1 MVDLSTLDIS
11 LIILFFAI
19 TLFIG
24 IYVSKQSGKS
34 SAEYFLSGRSMPW
47 WLLGVSMVATTFS
60 TDTPNLVT
68 DIVRNNGVS
77 GNWVWWAFLI
87 TGLLTVFVYAK
98 LWRKSKVNTDIE
110 FYELRY
116 GGAPARFLRSFRA
129 VYLGIIFN
137 ILAMAGVT
145 LAAIKIGS
153 VMLGLE
159 PIETVLYAGVITVI
173 FSALGGFK
181 GVVYT
186 DFILFFTA
194 MAGAIGAAYYLVG
207 LPEIGGLESL
217 LQHENVADKLNILP
231 DFSNT
236 EALITLLIIPL
247 AVQWWSSW
255 YPGAEP
261 GGGGYIAQR
270 MLAAKDENHAIG
282 ATFFFNIMH
291 YALRPWPW
299 IIVALASLVLF
310 PFDSTSEMETAT
322 SLFNS
327 QSIQE
332 ELKVLNNTSSI
343 EYSEAQKIRMQE
355 LKQIKATSLGASS
368 ILDEFPKVTI
378 DKIGHDL
385 GYSAMLTK
393 LPSGLLGLV
402 LASLLAAYMS
412 TISTH
417 LNWGSSYIVND
428 FYKQQINKNAT
439 EKRLVAVG
447 RISTVLLMVFSAL
460 FALVLQNAL
469 QLFDIILMFGAG
481 TGLIFILRW
490 FWWRINA
497 WSEISAM
504 FISGFVSI
512 LITFTSLGETLF
524 GNDGLMP
531 SWAKFPFIVLVTSI
545 VWIAVTYLTQP
556 ESKEVLQQFYKKIQP
571 GGPGWHKVVNEARAE
586 NIEVVD
592 SNEGWSVPSGIIAM
606 LVGCVLI
613 YSVMFATGHF
623 IYGEYTSA
631 LALSGL
637 AIASAIILIRLWKK
651 IKANIL

>member
-1 MVDLSTLDIS
+1 MIDLSTIDYI
-11 LIILFFAI
+11 LIVSFFAI

-116 GGAPARFLRSFRA
+116 GGAPAKFLRGFRA
-129 VYLGIIFN
+129 IYLGIIFN

-145 LAAIKIGS
+145 LAAIKIGGI
-153 VMLGLE
+153 MLGLQ
-159 PIETVLYAGVITVI
+159 PWETVVYAGIITVI

-194 MAGAIGAAYYLVG
+194 MAGALGAAYYLVG
-207 LPEIGGLESL
+207 LPEVGGLDAL
-217 LQHENVADKLNILP
+217 LKHENVVDKLSILP
-231 DFSNT
+231 DFSDK

-270 MLAAKDENHAIG
+270 MLAAKNENHAIG

-299 IIVALASLVLF
+299 IIVALASLVIF
-310 PFDSTSEMETAT
+310 PDLA
-322 SLFNS
+322 
-327 QSIQE
+327 SIQE
-332 ELKVLNNTSSI
+332 AFPNV
-343 EYSEAQKIRMQE
+343 SE
-355 LKQIKATSLGASS
+355 
-368 ILDEFPKVTI
+368 
-378 DKIGHDL
+378 DKLGHDL
-385 GYSAMLTK
+385 AYSAMLTK
-393 LPSGLLGLV
+393 LPHGLLGLV
-402 LASLLAAYMS
+402 LASLVAAYMS

-417 LNWGSSYIVND
+417 LNWGASYIVND
-428 FYKQQINKNAT
+428 FYKQQINKDAS
-439 EKRLVAVG
+439 EKELVSIG

-504 FISGFVSI
+504 FVSGIVSV
-512 LITFTSLGETLF
+512 LLNFTSLGDYYF
-524 GNDGLMP
+524 GDEGLMP
-531 SWAKFPFIVLVTSI
+531 SYAKFPMVVLITTI
-545 VWIAVTYLTQP
+545 VWVIVTFLTQA
-556 ESKEVLQQFYKKIQP
+556 ESKEVLQNFYKKIQP
-571 GGPGWHKVVNEARAE
+571 GGPGWNKVIDDAKTE
-586 NIEVVD
+586 NIELVD
-592 SNEGWSVPSGIIAM
+592 TKEGWSVPSGIIAM

-613 YSVMFATGHF
+613 YSVMFATGNF
-623 IYGEYTSA
+623 IYGNYTKGLVLTGVVILSGF
-631 LALSGL
+631 ALSK
-637 AIASAIILIRLWKK
+637 LWRK
-651 IKANIL
+651 IKATIL

>member
-1 MVDLSTLDIS
+1 MVELSSLDLI
-11 LIILFFAI
+11 LIVIFFAI

-34 SAEYFLSGRSMPW
+34 AAEYFLSGRNMPW

-68 DIVRNNGVS
+68 DIVRTNGVS
-77 GNWVWWAFLI
+77 GNWVWWAFLL

-98 LWRKSKVNTDIE
+98 LWRKSQVTTDIE

-116 GGAPARFLRSFRA
+116 GGPAARFLRGFRA
-129 VYLGIIFN
+129 IYLGIIFN
-137 ILAMAGVT
+137 ILAMSAVT
-145 LAAIKIGS
+145 LAAIKIGAI
-153 VMLGLE
+153 MLGLQ
-159 PIETVLYAGVITVI
+159 PWETVVYAGTITVV

-194 MAGAIGAAYYLVG
+194 MAGALGAAYYLVG
-207 LPEIGGLESL
+207 LPEVGGLEAML
-217 LQHENVADKLNILP
+217 KHENVVDKLNILP
-231 DFSNT
+231 DFTDT

-270 MLAAKDENHAIG
+270 MLAAKNENHAIG

-299 IIVALASLVLF
+299 IIVALTSLVIF
-310 PFDSTSEMETAT
+310 PDIA
-322 SLFNS
+322 
-327 QSIQE
+327 SIQE
-332 ELKVLNNTSSI
+332 
-343 EYSEAQKIRMQE
+343 A
-355 LKQIKATSLGASS
+355 
-368 ILDEFPKVTI
+368 FPLVAK
-378 DKIGHDL
+378 DKLGHDL
-385 GYSAMLTK
+385 AYSAMLTK

-402 LASLLAAYMS
+402 LASLIAAYMS

-417 LNWGSSYIVND
+417 LNWGASYIVND
-428 FYKQQINKNAT
+428 FYKQQINKEAS
-439 EKRLVAVG
+439 EKQLVTVG
-447 RISTVLLMVFSAL
+447 RLATVTLMVCSAL
-460 FALVLQNAL
+460 LALVLTNAL
-469 QLFDIILMFGAG
+469 QLFEIILMFGAG

-504 FISGFVSI
+504 FVSGIVSI
-512 LITFTSLGETLF
+512 LLNFTDLGIYFF
-524 GNDGLMP
+524 GDQGLLP
-531 SWAKFPFIVLVTSI
+531 TWAKFPMIVLVTTC
-545 VWIAVTYLTQP
+545 VWVLVTFLTQA
-556 ESKEVLQQFYKKIQP
+556 ESKTVLRNFYKRIQP
-571 GGPGWHKVVNEARAE
+571 GGPGWEKVVVEARDE
-586 NIEVVD
+586 NMELVD
-592 SNEGWSVPSGIIAM
+592 AKEGGWSVPSGILAM
-606 LVGCVLI
+606 LVGSALI
-613 YSVMFATGHF
+613 YSLMFATGYF

-631 LALSGL
+631 VLLTG
-637 AIASAIILIRLWKK
+637 ASIIFGWILIKLWKK
-651 IKANIL
+651 IKVNIL

>member
-1 MVDLSTLDIS
+1 MIELSTLDYGFIIS
-11 LIILFFAI
+11 FFLII
-19 TLFIG
+19 LFIG
-24 IYVSKQSGKS
+24 IYVSKKSGKNAS
-34 SAEYFLSGRSMPW
+34 EYFLSGRTMPW

-68 DIVRNNGVS
+68 DIVRTNGVS

-98 LWRKSKVNTDIE
+98 LWRKSKVNTDLA

-116 GGAPARFLRSFRA
+116 GGKPARFLRKFRA

-137 ILAMAGVT
+137 VITMSGVT

-153 VMLGLE
+153 IMLGLE
-159 PIETVLYAGVITVI
+159 PWQTVVSAGLITVT

-186 DFILFFTA
+186 DFILFFVA
-194 MAGAIGAAYYLVG
+194 MVGAIGAAYYLVNI
-207 LPEIGGLESL
+207 PEVGGIESL
-217 LQHENVADKLNILP
+217 LTNEHVVDKLAILP

-299 IIVALASLVLF
+299 ILVALASLVVF
-310 PFDSTSEMETAT
+310 PDIA
-322 SLFNS
+322 
-327 QSIQE
+327 SIHAAFPN
-332 ELKVLNNTSSI
+332 V
-343 EYSEAQKIRMQE
+343 
-355 LKQIKATSLGASS
+355 
-368 ILDEFPKVTI
+368 DEGKL
-378 DKIGHDL
+378 GHDL
-385 GYSAMLTK
+385 AYSAMLTK

-402 LASLLAAYMS
+402 LTSLVAAYMS
-412 TISTH
+412 TISTQ
-417 LNWGSSYIVND
+417 LNWGSSYIVYD
-428 FYKQQINKNAT
+428 FYKQQINPNAS

-447 RISTVLLMVFSAL
+447 RVSTIVLMVLSAVL
-460 FALVLQNAL
+460 ALLLQNAMQIFNYL
-469 QLFDIILMFGAG
+469 LVFGAG

-497 WSEISAM
+497 WSEITAM
-504 FISGFVSI
+504 FTSGIVSLLFAI
-512 LITFTSLGETLF
+512 APVKAYLF
-524 GNDGLMP
+524 GVDGVFP
-531 SWAKFPFIVLVTSI
+531 AWAEYVFVVAITTV
-545 VWIAVTYLTQP
+545 VWIMATLLTQP
-556 ESKEVLQQFYKKIQP
+556 ESKDVLQRFYKRTQP
-571 GGPGWHKVVNEARAE
+571 GGPGWNKVVMEARQQGV
-586 NIEVVD
+586 EVVD
-592 SNEGWSVPSGIIAM
+592 TGAGWSVPSGILAM
-606 LVGCVLI
+606 LIGCVLI
-613 YSVMFATGHF
+613 YSIMFATGYW
-623 IYGEYTSA
+623 IYGKTTV
-631 LALSGL
+631 
-637 AIASAIILIRLWKK
+637 AIILTGVAVIFGFLLYKMWHR
-651 IKANIL
+651 IKAIIL

>member
-1 MVDLSTLDIS
+1 MVELSSFDVI
-11 LIILFFAI
+11 LILTFFAI
-19 TLFIG
+19 TLFVG

-34 SAEYFLSGRSMPW
+34 AAEYFLSGRNMPW

-68 DIVRNNGVS
+68 DIVRTNGVS
-77 GNWVWWAFLI
+77 GNWVWWAFLL

-98 LWRKSKVNTDIE
+98 LWRKSQVTTDIE

-116 GGAPARFLRSFRA
+116 GGAPARFLRGFRA
-129 VYLGIIFN
+129 IYLGIIFN
-137 ILAMAGVT
+137 ILAMSAVT
-145 LAAIKIGS
+145 LAAIKIGAI
-153 VMLGLE
+153 MLGLQ
-159 PIETVLYAGVITVI
+159 PWETVIYAGTITVI

-194 MAGAIGAAYYLVG
+194 MAGALGAAYYLVG
-207 LPEIGGLESL
+207 LPEVGGLQAM
-217 LQHENVADKLNILP
+217 LQHENVADKLNMLP

-270 MLAAKDENHAIG
+270 MLAAKNENHAIG

-299 IIVALASLVLF
+299 IIVALTSLVVF
-310 PFDSTSEMETAT
+310 PDIA
-322 SLFNS
+322 
-327 QSIQE
+327 SIH
-332 ELKVLNNTSSI
+332 
-343 EYSEAQKIRMQE
+343 EA
-355 LKQIKATSLGASS
+355 
-368 ILDEFPKVTI
+368 FPLVAE
-378 DKIGHDL
+378 DKLGHDL
-385 GYSAMLTK
+385 AYSAMLTK

-402 LASLLAAYMS
+402 LASLVAAYMS

-417 LNWGSSYIVND
+417 LNWGASYIVND
-428 FYKQQINKNAT
+428 FYKQQINKNAS
-439 EKRLVAVG
+439 EKQLVAVG
-447 RISTVLLMVFSAL
+447 RSATVLLMVCSAL
-460 FALVLQNAL
+460 LALVLTNAL

-504 FISGFVSI
+504 FVSGIVSI
-512 LITFTSLGETLF
+512 LLNFTELGAYFFGTEGLF
-524 GNDGLMP
+524 P
-531 SWAKFPFIVLVTSI
+531 AWAKFPTVVLLTTI
-545 VWIAVTYLTQP
+545 VWVAVTFLTQA
-556 ESKEVLQQFYKKIQP
+556 ESKVVLQNFYKRIQP
-571 GGPGWHKVVNEARAE
+571 GGPGWEKIVSEAREE
-586 NIEVVD
+586 NIELVD
-592 SNEGWSVPSGIIAM
+592 SKEGWSVPSGILAM
-606 LVGCVLI
+606 LVGCALI
-613 YSVMFATGHF
+613 YSSMFATGYF

-631 LALSGL
+631 FLLTGA
-637 AIASAIILIRLWKK
+637 AIIFGWLLVKLWKK
-651 IKANIL
+651 IKVNIL

>member
-1 MVDLSTLDIS
+1 MVNLSTFDIA
-11 LIILFFAI
+11 LIIVFFVI

-34 SAEYFLSGRSMPW
+34 SVEYFLSGRSMPW

-68 DIVRNNGVS
+68 DIVRTNGVS

-116 GGAPARFLRSFRA
+116 GGAPAKFLRSFRSI
-129 VYLGIIFN
+129 YLGIIFN

-153 VMLGLE
+153 VMLGLQ
-159 PIETVLYAGVITVI
+159 PWETVVYAGVITVV

-194 MAGAIGAAYYLVG
+194 MAGAFGAAYYLVG
-207 LPEIGGLESL
+207 LPEVGGLENL

-231 DFSNT
+231 DFTNK

-270 MLAAKDENHAIG
+270 MLAAKNENHAIG

-299 IIVALASLVLF
+299 IIVALASLVVF
-310 PFDSTSEMETAT
+310 PDLM
-322 SLFNS
+322 
-327 QSIQE
+327 SIQE
-332 ELKVLNNTSSI
+332 
-343 EYSEAQKIRMQE
+343 A
-355 LKQIKATSLGASS
+355 
-368 ILDEFPKVTI
+368 FPNVTE
-378 DKIGHDL
+378 DKLGHDL
-385 GYSAMLTK
+385 AYSAMLTK

-402 LASLLAAYMS
+402 LASLVAAYMS

-417 LNWGSSYIVND
+417 LNWGASYIVND

-439 EKRLVAVG
+439 DKQLVFVG
-447 RISTVLLMVFSAL
+447 RLSTVILMVCSAL
-460 FALVLQNAL
+460 FALVLTNAL

-504 FISGFVSI
+504 FVSGIVSI
-512 LITFTSLGETLF
+512 LIAFTSLGEILF
-524 GNDGLMP
+524 GEGALMP
-531 SWAKFPFIVLVTSI
+531 SWAKFPFIVLVTTI
-545 VWIAVTYLTQP
+545 VWISVTYLTQP
-556 ESKEVLQQFYKKIQP
+556 ESKGVLQNFYKKIQP
-571 GGPGWHKVVNEARAE
+571 GGPGWSKVVNEAKAE
-586 NIEVVD
+586 NIEIVD
-592 SNEGWSVPSGIIAM
+592 NNEGWSVPSGIVAM
-606 LVGCVLI
+606 LVGCVFI
-613 YSVMFATGHF
+613 YSIMFATGNF
-623 IYGEYTSA
+623 IYGDYSKA
-631 LALSGL
+631 LILLGVAIVSGF
-637 AIASAIILIRLWKK
+637 ILIKLWNN
-651 IKANIL
+651 IKAKIL